1 MESKKVI
8 SSVSGEINTT
18 NFQSKIIWRN
28 GEFLMDEPINIGGDD
43 SAPDPYSTLL
53 AALAGCTLAT
63 IKLYSKRKNWTFG
76 KITIK
81 VNLYTE
87 ENNETVIERE
97 ICFSDDISDFQ
108 RERLLFIAKKC
119 PVSKILEN
127 NIIINTTI

>member
-1 MESKKVI
+1 MELKKVI
-8 SSVSGEINTT
+8 SSVSGEINTN

-63 IKLYSKRKNWTFG
+63 IKLYSKRKNWTFD
-76 KITIK
+76 KINIK

-97 ICFSDDISDFQ
+97 IYFSDDLSDFQ

-127 NIIINTTI
+127 NLIINTTI

>member
-8 SSVSGEINTT
+8 SSVSGEINNT

-28 GEFLMDEPINIGGDD
+28 GEFLMDEPINIGGND

-63 IKLYSKRKNWTFG
+63 IKLYSKRKNWTFKEIRINIDLCTG
-76 KITIK
+76 
-81 VNLYTE
+81 
-87 ENNETVIERE
+87 ENNETLIERE
-97 ICFSDDISDFQ
+97 IYFSDDISDFQ